1 MPYSIPSSP
10 KIPNLVTSL
19 FLFILVGV
27 IILVGVLCL
36 SVNLLWCQ
44 ECTFCCPLRKKR
56 CTLLPEAT
64 DVHIQQQIHQKDLNL
79 CLPLYYYGKVI
90 VELEKKYKGGI

>member
-1 MPYSIPSSP
+1 MPYIIPSSP

-44 ECTFCCPLRKKR
+44 ECTFCCPIRKKR
-56 CTLLPEAT
+56 CILLPEAT
-64 DVHIQQQIHQKDLNL
+64 DVHQKDLNL

-90 VELEKKYKGGI
+90 VELEKKHKEGI